1 MKVKQESI
9 KDHVPNGLLTLA
21 VAAIL
26 LASIAPIA
34 SAGWDCRK
42 PVIINNPGDALSD
55 YQVLVTLNSSN
66 FDYSKANPDGS
77 DMRFTDYE
85 NSIPRPYWIETWN
98 TSGESRI
105 WVNVFSISTGDSKI
119 YMWYNNSEAS
129 SVSNGDATFEFF
141 DDFEGMS
148 LDSSKWMEDV
158 VNNIDH
164 SINNR
169 FRFEDAQRSGVTNYW
184 IFDGTDTGSQ
194 HQAKWIPLDAFIVE
208 WNANVNDIGV
218 GEMGQGGIAVIAP
231 DSTIIY
237 YAEYHDGCGLTV
249 SLSRNVV
256 NEAGWTY
263 STAVNSGDKAKFA
276 IVRDGYNYEARINDV
291 SVDTYT
297 STTPASEIALAAGAY
312 GGYPFF
318 DYVQINDVIVRK
330 YADPEPTTGVGA
342 TEEDVTGPVDPV
354 IELIPDTDAD
364 GDGVPDVWDADNSTP
379 IEYWTD
385 WQGVGRMWGD
395 MNGDGKL
402 TSVDALMILQAA
414 ADAISL

>member
-1 MKVKQESI
+1 MKAKHESI
-9 KDHVPNGLLTLA
+9 KNHIPKGLLTFV

-26 LASIAPIA
+26 LASIVPIA

-42 PVIINNPGDALSD
+42 PVTINNPGDALSD
-55 YQVLVTLNSSN
+55 YQVLVTLNSPN

-85 NSIPRPYWIETWN
+85 NSMPCPYWVETWN

-105 WVNVFSISTGDSKI
+105 WVNVFSISTGDSKM
-119 YMWYNNSEAS
+119 YVWYNNSEAS
-129 SVSNGDATFEFF
+129 SVSNGDDTFEFF
-141 DDFEGMS
+141 DDFEGMR

-164 SINNR
+164 SINNH
-169 FRFEDAQRSGVTNYW
+169 FRFEDAQRFGVENYW
-184 IFDGTDTGSQ
+184 IYDGTDTGSQ

-208 WNANVNDIGV
+208 WNANVNDVGV

-237 YAEYHDGCGLTV
+237 YAEYADGDGLTV
-249 SLSRNVV
+249 YLSRAVI
-256 NEAGWTY
+256 NEAGYTY
-263 STAVNSGDKAKFA
+263 SLRVNRGDEAKFA

-312 GGYPFF
+312 GGYPFV
-318 DYVQINDVIVRK
+318 DYIQINDVIVRK
-330 YADPEPTTGVGA
+330 YADPEPTTVVGV

-354 IELIPDTDAD
+354 TEFIPDTDAD
-364 GDGVPDVWDADNSTP
+364 GDGVPNVWDMDNSTP
-379 IEYWTD
+379 TEYWTD
-385 WQGVGRMWGD
+385 RQGVGRIWGD
-395 MNGDGKL
+395 MNGDGEL